1 MKVPAGTSCAVVMV
15 VFGRFVV
22 ERLAQ
27 SAAPAVRA
35 AAAVM
40 RLRVMR
46 VRIRGIRMWQLP
58 EPGQRSTP
66 MATPCER
73 KTGSGSRQRRRC
85 RLVSC
90 IAPLETKGAAPK
102 TQGNCVRCVGA
113 QGKHG
118 AAPALVMTPSR
129 GLGTEAGGPFEP
141 FKIVTVGMVVE
152 TFAIEPKMLR
162 LRRGGG

>member
-1 MKVPAGTSCAVVMV
+1 
-15 VFGRFVV
+15 
-22 ERLAQ
+22 
-27 SAAPAVRA
+27 
-35 AAAVM
+35 
-40 RLRVMR
+40 
-46 VRIRGIRMWQLP
+46 MWQLP

-129 GLGTEAGGPFEP
+129 GLGTEAGGSWIGVGSRIILQFAVGLFE
-141 FKIVTVGMVVE
+141 VGNAAGFLHTCRTGVGFRVAFWP
-152 TFAIEPKMLR
+152 TGPRARPSQ
-162 LRRGGG
+162 